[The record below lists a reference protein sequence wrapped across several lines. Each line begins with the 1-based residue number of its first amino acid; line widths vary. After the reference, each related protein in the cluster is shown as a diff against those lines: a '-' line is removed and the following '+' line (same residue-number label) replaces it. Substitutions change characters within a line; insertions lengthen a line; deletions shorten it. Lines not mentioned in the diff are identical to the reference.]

1 MDHLASSLPWLT
13 LAAFA
18 SGAGALGLVSYLC
31 RYRDQ
36 PGVDWFILAI
46 SSVAVF
52 SITYGVGL
60 LVFDPLLREAIG
72 IVAWVAIV
80 WMGVPFLAFALA
92 YTGRGS
98 TIRSTPFRLL
108 LAVPVVSTVLAAT
121 NPALGLL
128 WSDFEI
134 VPVLGHAGAEYA
146 LEPLAYAIFIA
157 GTLSAGLATLLLFET
172 VFSYGP
178 LYRREAAAVALS
190 AVPPGV
196 AGFVWLFGLGPAPQ
210 FNAMAVMFLPHVA
223 LDAYA
228 FVGNNMFD
236 SRPATRRAAERTAID
251 DIDNPIVVLD
261 ESGLVVRLNAAA
273 ESLLGSGDV
282 ATVGAPVTDLLGRSI
297 DPEGTDQHVAIRSDG
312 RRREYAVSTSPL
324 RDSAGTRVGY
334 TLVLQDITVERQREQ
349 RLQVLNRTL
358 RHNLRNDLNV
368 VHGYLELAAERIDDE
383 GIESTLETAEET
395 TTELMELG
403 TKARRFEQAVANER
417 QSISDA
423 VALREMVENLATEPP
438 LDERSIDIDVPRS
451 LSLEADERLLR
462 IVLRNLFESCL
473 QYADDPPSFEIR
485 TNGHI
490 SSEFSH
496 VDVRM
501 LGAAIPDHE
510 IAVVEEGQETALNH
524 GSGMGLW
531 FVKWGVSTLGGDVAF
546 ETGDSAST
554 IRLQLPMA
562 DGSAD
567 RASVDAVSDDGD
579 LPDAEHAD

>member
-1 MDHLASSLPWLT
+1 MNVVSSSLPWLT

-18 SGAGALGLVSYLC
+18 SGGGALALVRYLY

-36 PGVDWFILAI
+36 SGVGWFMLAM
-46 SSVAVF
+46 SAVALF
-52 SITYGVGL
+52 STSYGVGL

-72 IVAWVAIV
+72 IVSWIALV

-108 LAVPVVSTVLAAT
+108 LGVPVLATPLAAT

-128 WSDFEI
+128 WSDFDV

-157 GTLSAGLATLLLFET
+157 GTLSAGLATLLLFDA

-190 AVPPGV
+190 AAPPGV
-196 AGFVWLFGLGPAPQ
+196 AGFVWLFGLGPVPQ

-261 ESGLVVRLNAAA
+261 ENGLVVRLNAAA
-273 ESLLGSGDV
+273 ESLLESDDV
-282 ATVGAPVTDLLGRSI
+282 AAVGEPVADLIGRSI
-297 DPEGTDQHVAIRSDG
+297 DLEGTDQHVTIRTDG
-312 RRREYAVSTSPL
+312 RRREYAVTTSPL
-324 RDSAGTRVGY
+324 RDSAGTRVGN

-383 GIESTLETAEET
+383 AVESTLATAEET

-417 QSISDA
+417 QSSSES
-423 VALREMVENLATEPP
+423 VALREVIEDLATEPP
-438 LDERSIDIDVPRS
+438 LAERSIDVDVPRS
-451 LSLEADERLLR
+451 LSLDADERLLR
-462 IVLRNLFESCL
+462 IVLGNLLESCL
-473 QYADDPPSFEIR
+473 EYADEAPTFEIR
-485 TNGHI
+485 TNGRP

-496 VDVRM
+496 VDIRM

-510 IAVVEEGQETALNH
+510 IAVIEDGQETALNH

-531 FVKWGVSTLGGDVAF
+531 FVKWGVSTLGGDVTF
-546 ETGDSAST
+546 ETGESEST
-554 IRLQLPMA
+554 IRLQLPRA
-562 DGSAD
+562 ETTAD
-567 RASVDAVSDDGD
+567 REGVAAASDDRNRLDGA
-579 LPDAEHAD
+579 PAE

>member
-1 MDHLASSLPWLT
+1 MNVVSSSVPWLT

-18 SGAGALGLVSYLC
+18 SGGGALALVGYLS

-36 PGVDWFILAI
+36 SGVGWFVLAM
-46 SSVAVF
+46 SAVAVF
-52 SITYGVGL
+52 STSYGVGL

-72 IVAWVAIV
+72 IVSWIALG

-108 LAVPVVSTVLAAT
+108 LGVPALATVLAAT
-121 NPALGLL
+121 NPVLGLL
-128 WSDFEI
+128 WGEFDV

-146 LEPLAYAIFIA
+146 LEPLAYGIFTV
-157 GTLSAGLATLLLFET
+157 GTLSAGLATLLLFDT

-190 AVPPGV
+190 AVPPGI
-196 AGFVWLFGLGPAPQ
+196 AGFVWLFGLGPTPQ

-261 ESGLVVRLNAAA
+261 ESGLIVRLNAAA
-273 ESLLGSGDV
+273 ESLLGSDDV
-282 ATVGAPVTDLLGRSI
+282 ESVGVPVDELLGRSI
-297 DPEGTDQHVAIRSDG
+297 DPDGADQHVTIRTDG

-334 TLVLQDITVERQREQ
+334 TLVLQDITIERQREQ

-368 VHGYLELAAERIDDE
+368 VHGYLELAAERIDDD
-383 GIESTLETAEET
+383 GIASTLETAEET

-417 QSISDA
+417 QSGREA
-423 VALREMVENLATEPP
+423 VALREVVEDLATEPP
-438 LDERSIDIDVPRS
+438 LDEHSIDVDVPAS
-451 LSLEADERLLR
+451 VALETDERLLR
-462 IVLRNLFESCL
+462 IVLANLFESCL
-473 QYADDPPSFEIR
+473 EYAEAQPSFEVR
-485 TNGHI
+485 TNGHP
-490 SSEFSH
+490 SSDFSH

-510 IAVVEEGQETALNH
+510 IAVVEDGQETALNH

-531 FVKWGVSTLGGDVAF
+531 FVKWGVSTLGGDVDF
-546 ETGDSAST
+546 ETGESEST
-554 IRLQLPMA
+554 VRLQLPAA
-562 DGSAD
+562 DDPDSLCAAD
-567 RASVDAVSDDGD
+567 AASDDRD
-579 LPDAEHAD
+579 LPDAEPAE